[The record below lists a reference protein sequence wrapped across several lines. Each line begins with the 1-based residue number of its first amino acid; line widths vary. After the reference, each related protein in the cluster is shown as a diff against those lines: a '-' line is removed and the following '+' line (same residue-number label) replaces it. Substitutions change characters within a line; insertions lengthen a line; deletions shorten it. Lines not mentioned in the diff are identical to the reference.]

1 MLTRSIEDYLKV
13 IWKLQH
19 EEAAV
24 TTNAVAAQMGVAPA
38 SATNMLKKLAGLRLV
53 EHTPYHGVVLTA
65 AGAKVALEVIRHH
78 RLLELY
84 LAQALGVSLDR
95 VHEEAE
101 RLEHVL
107 SEEVE
112 EKIAAQLG
120 EPTHD
125 PHGDPIPTREGALER
140 SRHPLLADLAPGQ
153 SGVIVRVSDER
164 ADVVRDLARS
174 ALLPGTPVRVTG
186 VEGDGTMRIRSGNA
200 VRTVGAHLA
209 RAVYVAT
216 DRRA

>member
-1 MLTRSIEDYLKV
+1 MLTQSIEDYLKV
-13 IWKLQH
+13 IWKLGR

-24 TTNAVAAQMGVAPA
+24 TTNAVAAQMGVTPA
-38 SATNMLKKLAGLRLV
+38 SASNMLKKLARLHLV
-53 EHTPYHGVVLTA
+53 EHTPYHGVVLTP
-65 AGAKVALEVIRHH
+65 AGEKVAVEVIRHH

-107 SEEVE
+107 SEDVE
-112 EKIAAQLG
+112 ERIAAQLG

-125 PHGDPIPTREGALER
+125 PHGHPIPTREGAVAQA
-140 SRHPLLADLAPGQ
+140 RHPLLADLAPGQ
-153 SGVIVRVSDER
+153 SGVIVRVSDES

-174 ALLPGTPVRVTG
+174 ALLPGTRVRVTD
-186 VEGDGTMRIRSGNA
+186 VEGDGTVQIRRDKRA
-200 VRTVGAHLA
+200 QRVDAHLA
-209 RAVYVAT
+209 RAVYIAP
-216 DRRA
+216 DAD